1 MALSKFEYFAPLS
14 VEEVLELLEM
24 KGENARVM
32 AGGTDLLLKISKGE
46 LKPGAVIGLKKI
58 KDLDNIS
65 FNKREGLMIG
75 ATALLSDVASH
86 PDILREYPSIAYAA
100 SVTANVQ
107 IRNMGTVAGNICN
120 AAPSADN
127 APSLMAMG
135 AEVIL
140 RSTKRERKLS
150 LDQFFKGPG
159 LTAIEHGELLTGIL
173 IPPPLP
179 HQVVSYQHISARS
192 RVDIA
197 GVCVSAMVRLNEE
210 RCEEVR
216 VVLGAVAPTP
226 MRARKTEELLKRK
239 RLSDELIEKAGIL
252 ASEESKPISDMRASA
267 EYRKKMVAVL
277 TTRAL
282 VEATERA
289 SKH

>member
-86 PDILREYPSIAYAA
+86 PDMLREYPSIAYAA

-140 RSTKRERKLS
+140 SSTKRERKLS

>member
-86 PDILREYPSIAYAA
+86 PDMLREYPSIAYAA

>member
-86 PDILREYPSIAYAA
+86 PDMLREYPSIAYAA

-289 SKH
+289 SKR

>member
-1 MALSKFEYFAPLS
+1 MALSKFEYFAPVS
-14 VEEVLELLEM
+14 IEEALGLLEM
-24 KGENARVM
+24 KGEDARVM
-32 AGGTDLLLKISKGE
+32 AGGTDLLLKIKGGQ
-46 LKPGAVIGLKKI
+46 LQPGAVIGLKKI

-127 APSLMAMG
+127 APTLMAMG
-135 AEVIL
+135 AEVTL
-140 RSTKRERKLS
+140 RSTKSERRLT

-159 LTAIEHGELLTGIL
+159 LTAIEDGELLTGIL

-179 HQVVSYQHISARS
+179 HQGVSYQHISARS

-210 RCEEVR
+210 RYEEVGI
-216 VVLGAVAPTP
+216 VLGAVAPTP
-226 MRARKTEELLKRK
+226 MRARETEGILKGK
-239 RLSDELIEKAGIL
+239 RLNDELIQKAGIS
-252 ASEESKPISDMRASA
+252 ASEESRPISDMRSSA

-277 TTRAL
+277 TKRAL

-289 SKH
+289 SKR

>member
-86 PDILREYPSIAYAA
+86 PDMLREYPSIAYAA

-140 RSTKRERKLS
+140 RSTKREKKLS

-173 IPPPLP
+173 IPPPLR
-179 HQVVSYQHISARS
+179 HQGLSYHHISARS

-239 RLSDELIEKAGIL
+239 RLNDELIEKAGIL

>member
-65 FNKREGLMIG
+65 FNKRDGLMIG

-86 PDILREYPSIAYAA
+86 PDMLREYPSIAYAA

-179 HQVVSYQHISARS
+179 HQAVSYQHISARS

-197 GVCVSAMVRLNEE
+197 GVCVSVMVRLNEE

-216 VVLGAVAPTP
+216 IVLGAVAPTP

>member
-65 FNKREGLMIG
+65 FNKKEGLMIG